1 MRFALL
7 FWAVLPLY
15 LHAQSN
21 PDSSDRRHMPYSL
34 KIAPTGLI
42 NIVQQ
47 SLTLQ
52 SDIPLGRRW
61 GLDAGAAFVFHSSIF
76 SQYTGETFLGY
87 KLRPIFKYYLRP
99 YVLDRRY
106 VGIVLKFSD
115 IYNRRYYRTTR
126 QGGQYE
132 EWLLLR
138 RRQISGGVSVQ
149 FGGIHFWGKNKRWL
163 IEPFLGFGVRWIQN
177 YPGAAPPDAVR
188 VRQRG
193 FFDFTLNE
201 DYYATPDMMFGLHIG
216 HLL

>member
-1 MRFALL
+1 MRLIIL
-7 FWAVLPLY
+7 FWAILPLH
-15 LHAQSN
+15 LLAQSTTE
-21 PDSSDRRHMPYSL
+21 DADRRHMPYSL
-34 KIAPTGLI
+34 KIAPTGLL
-42 NIVQQ
+42 NLLQT

-52 SDIPLGRRW
+52 SDIPLGGRW
-61 GLDAGAAFVFHSSIF
+61 GLDAGVAGIFASSPF
-76 SQYTGETFLGY
+76 AQYSGEYFLGY

-138 RRQISGGVSVQ
+138 RRQISGGVSLQ

-163 IEPFLGFGVRWIQN
+163 LEPFLGFGVRWIQN
-177 YPGAAPPDAVR
+177 YPAQTPPDAVQ
-188 VRQRG
+188 VRPRG
-193 FFDFTLNE
+193 FFDFTLE
-201 DYYATPDMMFGLHIG
+201 ERVYAAPDLMFGLHIG